1 MESII
6 NQQFS
11 DDDRKLLASFVP
23 FIDCLGTF
31 LGEYC
36 EIVLHSFEDLHHSV
50 IHIVNGHVTGR
61 ERGAPVTNVALEKL
75 AEFNSTNDMWD
86 VYFSNKGAR
95 PFKSSSSLI
104 VNKNKS
110 PVGMICM
117 NFALDMPLNA
127 FIDNFAKS
135 NNYRNESFTQ
145 DINNLVLSHLEPV
158 KNMVY
163 ANTGIPSKNKNYEI
177 IRELNSIGLFE
188 FPVTNK
194 IVSSILGISPNTVYK
209 HLRSLNSKD

>member
-86 VYFSNKGAR
+86 VYFSNKSAR

-194 IVSSILGISPNTVYK
+194 IVSSSLGISPNTVYK

>member
-1 MESII
+1 
-6 NQQFS
+6 
-11 DDDRKLLASFVP
+11 
-23 FIDCLGTF
+23 
-31 LGEYC
+31 
-36 EIVLHSFEDLHHSV
+36 VLHSFEDLHHSV

-135 NNYRNESFTQ
+135 NNCRNESFTQ

-194 IVSSILGISPNTVYK
+194 IVSSSLGISPNTVYK

>member
-1 MESII
+1 
-6 NQQFS
+6 
-11 DDDRKLLASFVP
+11 
-23 FIDCLGTF
+23 
-31 LGEYC
+31 
-36 EIVLHSFEDLHHSV
+36 
-50 IHIVNGHVTGR
+50 
-61 ERGAPVTNVALEKL
+61 
-75 AEFNSTNDMWD
+75 
-86 VYFSNKGAR
+86 
-95 PFKSSSSLI
+95 
-104 VNKNKS
+104 
-110 PVGMICM
+110 MICM

-163 ANTGIPSKNKNYEI
+163 ANSGIPSKNKNYEI

-194 IVSSILGISPNTVYK
+194 IVSSSLGISPNTVYK

>member
-75 AEFNSTNDMWD
+75 AEFNSTNDIWD

-135 NNYRNESFTQ
+135 NNCRNESFTQ

-194 IVSSILGISPNTVYK
+194 IVSSSLGISPNTVYK

>member
-117 NFALDMPLNA
+117 NFALDIPLNA

-194 IVSSILGISPNTVYK
+194 IVSSSLGISPNTVYK

>member
-6 NQQFS
+6 NQSLS

-86 VYFSNKGAR
+86 VYFSNNGAR

-163 ANTGIPSKNKNYEI
+163 ANSGIPSKNKNYEI

-194 IVSSILGISPNTVYK
+194 IVSSSLGISPNTVYK

>member
-6 NQQFS
+6 NQSFS
-11 DDDRKLLASFVP
+11 YDDRKLLASFVP

-86 VYFSNKGAR
+86 VYFSNNGAR

-135 NNYRNESFTQ
+135 NNYRNESFTH

-163 ANTGIPSKNKNYEI
+163 ANSGIPSKNKNYEI

-194 IVSSILGISPNTVYK
+194 IVSSSLGISPNTVYK

>member
-194 IVSSILGISPNTVYK
+194 IVSSSLGISSNTVYK

>member
-188 FPVTNK
+188 FPFTNK
-194 IVSSILGISPNTVYK
+194 IVSSSLGISPNTVYK

>member
-135 NNYRNESFTQ
+135 NNCRNESFTQ

-163 ANTGIPSKNKNYEI
+163 ANTGIPSK
-177 IRELNSIGLFE
+177 
-188 FPVTNK
+188 
-194 IVSSILGISPNTVYK
+194 
-209 HLRSLNSKD
+209 

>member
-1 MESII
+1 MEYII
-6 NQQFS
+6 NQSFS

-86 VYFSNKGAR
+86 VYFSNNGAR

-163 ANTGIPSKNKNYEI
+163 ANSGIPSKNKNYEI

-194 IVSSILGISPNTVYK
+194 IVSSSLGISPNTVYK